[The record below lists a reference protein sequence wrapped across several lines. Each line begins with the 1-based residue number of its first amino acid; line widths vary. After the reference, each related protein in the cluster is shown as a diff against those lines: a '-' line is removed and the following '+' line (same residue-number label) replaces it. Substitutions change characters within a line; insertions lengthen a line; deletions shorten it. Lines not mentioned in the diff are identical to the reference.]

1 MTVFLPE
8 FTATGLALWRLRRS
22 PAEQVWCSVHYPHG
36 DDELVLIVQDQATEQ
51 PVLEESHLSLVQLM
65 ERAEN
70 VRKQFMT
77 EGWQLVDVDLD
88 EPD

>member
-1 MTVFLPE
+1 MT
-8 FTATGLALWRLRRS
+8 
-22 PAEQVWCSVHYPHG
+22 
-36 DDELVLIVQDQATEQ
+36 QATEQ
-51 PVLEESHLSLVQLM
+51 AVLEESHFSLAKLM